1 LKTLKARPVNLF
13 DAIYFFQSSVFIFI
27 QYFQEN
33 HMKKNLQA
41 VVSTCLLAVFFA
53 ANLHAEPYGEN
64 TAEQKAVLESEA
76 ALREAVDKLNSNCG
90 TNVTASIVWK
100 AYAPISTLSAKEL
113 DNRSLEN
120 IYSIAGSQIQGH
132 VRYLADACD
141 DSLFKGN
148 IAKKLKSIVA
158 TPRSGTVDAKNP
170 SHTVKVA
177 NGVMS
182 ITYHFSTSNTTTD
195 VSKKLF

>member
-1 LKTLKARPVNLF
+1 MLSISLNPVFLF
-13 DAIYFFQSSVFIFI
+13 LSNIL
-27 QYFQEN
+27 QEN
-33 HMKKNLQA
+33 NMKKNLQA
-41 VVSTCLLAVFFA
+41 VVSACLVAVFFA
-53 ANLHAEPYGEN
+53 TSAQAEPYGEN

-76 ALREAVDKLNSNCG
+76 ALREAVDKLNSSCG

-100 AYAPISTLSAKEL
+100 AYAPTSTLSAKEL

-120 IYSIAGSQIQGH
+120 IYNIAGSQIQSH

-141 DSLFKGN
+141 DNLFKGN
-148 IAKKLKSIVA
+148 IAKKLKTIVA
-158 TPRSGTVDAKNP
+158 TPRSGAVNAQNP
-170 SHTVKVA
+170 SHIFKVA

-182 ITYHFSTSNTTTD
+182 INYHFSTSNTGTD